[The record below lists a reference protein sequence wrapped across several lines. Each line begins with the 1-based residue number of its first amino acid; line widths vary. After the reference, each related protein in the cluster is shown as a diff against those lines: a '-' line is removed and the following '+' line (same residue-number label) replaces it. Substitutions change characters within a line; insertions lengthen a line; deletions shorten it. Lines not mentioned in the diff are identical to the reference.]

1 MAAEKVY
8 ICRSTGRVAVVESM
22 ADFFGSDY
30 FLTVSKMVYWRS
42 PLTTRAEFVT
52 ELQACVDKPLS
63 LLTRCGLG
71 CDWEYVESFQEALEM
86 LTNADDE
93 GEW

>member
-22 ADFFGSDY
+22 AEFYGSDY
-30 FLTVSKMVYWRS
+30 FLTVSKLANWRS
-42 PLTTRAEFVT
+42 PLATRAEFVT
-52 ELQACVDKPLS
+52 ELQASVDKPLS

-71 CDWEYVESFQEALEM
+71 CDWEYVEGLQEALEM
-86 LTNADDE
+86 LTDADDE
-93 GEW
+93 DLW